1 MNVGEFFITL
11 GVNPETAKVK
21 DFVKAVAE
29 LPVEAAGALV
39 ALGGISL
46 EFKRI
51 AEESI
56 NAAVGFEAFTNQTGL
71 SSQELQKWEIVA
83 EQANVSAGSV
93 ASSVSALQRQMAEIR
108 MGRGDISSF
117 QLLGINVNGNAFQ
130 VLDQLRERLK
140 GIDRAT
146 ATNLIGRMG
155 LTPDMMNV
163 LTLPE
168 AQFRH
173 FSQTVRGQ
181 TEEQTKTFLQGK
193 LALTQFSLAVK
204 ELGMNF
210 FYNMIVIIQ
219 DVVEWFDKF
228 QSGLLVL
235 AGIITA
241 VVIAV
246 SPLTAALTLL
256 ALIIEDIA
264 VYFMGGQSLTG
275 DFIEG
280 LKTIFDDPIASA
292 KVFLD
297 LIDQLITKLTGGEGI
312 RRAVGQFMNLPTDV
326 MEAITSGDTSGL
338 REDLFGTASA
348 GRYGAVPAMAGAG
361 AGGSRSVSVQQKVDI
376 RIDGAQSPKDTA
388 EAVDRHL
395 KSQVN
400 EATLQLDNQG
410 H

>member
-168 AQFRH
+168 ASSATFR
-173 FSQTVRGQ
+173 
-181 TEEQTKTFLQGK
+181 
-193 LALTQFSLAVK
+193 
-204 ELGMNF
+204 
-210 FYNMIVIIQ
+210 
-219 DVVEWFDKF
+219 
-228 QSGLLVL
+228 
-235 AGIITA
+235 
-241 VVIAV
+241 
-246 SPLTAALTLL
+246 
-256 ALIIEDIA
+256 
-264 VYFMGGQSLTG
+264 
-275 DFIEG
+275 
-280 LKTIFDDPIASA
+280 
-292 KVFLD
+292 
-297 LIDQLITKLTGGEGI
+297 
-312 RRAVGQFMNLPTDV
+312 RR
-326 MEAITSGDTSGL
+326 
-338 REDLFGTASA
+338 SA
-348 GRYGAVPAMAGAG
+348 GRRR
-361 AGGSRSVSVQQKVDI
+361 SRPRPSCRASWP
-376 RIDGAQSPKDTA
+376 SPSFPSPS
-388 EAVDRHL
+388 
-395 KSQVN
+395 KSW
-400 EATLQLDNQG
+400 G
-410 H
+410 